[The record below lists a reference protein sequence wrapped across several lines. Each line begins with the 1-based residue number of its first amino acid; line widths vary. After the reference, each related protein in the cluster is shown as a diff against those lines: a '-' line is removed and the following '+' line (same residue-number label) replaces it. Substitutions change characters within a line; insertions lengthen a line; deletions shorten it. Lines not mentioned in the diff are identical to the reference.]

1 MTFVPS
7 TQARIPVTPKSIQK
21 GTPLKHL
28 LGTEAVDCLIHNIL
42 LSYPNF
48 DADGFRQVAFAGLET
63 LGILERGQKLA
74 GALRQHLPRKY
85 AVAIEILL
93 ASLTPSLTRTD
104 NIGLEVFFYLPHVC
118 FVKEYGLD
126 PEENEGEDPFEISMK
141 AQYEL
146 TKRFSA
152 EFSIRSFLI
161 QKQERTLSR
170 LFEWTSD
177 ANPHVRR
184 LCSEGT
190 RPRLPWAQRIPA
202 FIENPVHTIPILEA
216 LRKDEDLYVRRS
228 VANHLG
234 DIAKDHP
241 ELVFKICERWLSES
255 SNEVRWLIRHALRYP
270 AKKGNKIALQL
281 RAAAKAR
288 K

>member
-1 MTFVPS
+1 MTSVPN
-7 TQARIPVTPKSIQK
+7 TVACIPAAPKSIQK

-28 LGTEAVDCLIHNIL
+28 LGMEAMDCLSHNIL
-42 LSYPNF
+42 LTYPKF
-48 DADGFRQVAFAGLET
+48 DGEGFRQVALDGLEP
-63 LGILERGQKLA
+63 LGLLERGQKVA
-74 GALRQHLPRKY
+74 RALRQHLPRKY
-85 AVAIEILL
+85 AAAIEILL

-104 NIGLEVFFYLPHVC
+104 NIGLDVFFYLPHVC

-126 PEENEGEDPFEISMK
+126 PEENGGEDPFEISMK

-161 QKQERTLSR
+161 QNQDRTLSR
-170 LFEWTSD
+170 LLEWTSD

-202 FIENPVHTIPILEA
+202 FIENPAHTLPILEA
-216 LRKDEDLYVRRS
+216 LKNDEDLYVRRS

-241 ELVFKICERWLSES
+241 EVVFKICERWLIES

-281 RAAAKAR
+281 RAAAAPR